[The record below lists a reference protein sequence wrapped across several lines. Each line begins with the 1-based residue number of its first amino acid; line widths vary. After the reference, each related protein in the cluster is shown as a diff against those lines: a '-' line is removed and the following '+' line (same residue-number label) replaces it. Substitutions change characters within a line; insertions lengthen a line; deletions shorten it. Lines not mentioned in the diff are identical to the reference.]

1 MIRAIV
7 SIIAMQVAVAF
18 GVAALFALFGNWV
31 SAKSALIGGAIA
43 FIPGAFY
50 ALRVIRS
57 RHSAP
62 DSLLRAHYAGEFG
75 KLILTVLLF
84 GATFAWVKEISVLPL
99 FAAYVATLLV
109 YWAALLM
116 FTKI

>member
-7 SIIAMQVAVAF
+7 SIIVMQGMVALCVGMIFLMFSGSVA
-18 GVAALFALFGNWV
+18 
-31 SAKSALIGGAIA
+31 AKSAFIGGAIG
-43 FIPGAFY
+43 FLPSVLY

-57 RHSAP
+57 RHGTP
-62 DSLLRAHYAGEFG
+62 ERLLRAHYAGEFG
-75 KLILTVLLF
+75 KLALTAILF
-84 GATFAWVKEISVLPL
+84 GATFAWIKELSVLPL
-99 FAAYVATLLV
+99 FAAYTATLLV

>member
-7 SIIAMQVAVAF
+7 SIIVMQV
-18 GVAALFALFGNWV
+18 VAALCVGMTFLIFSGSVA
-31 SAKSALIGGAIA
+31 AKSAIIGGAIG
-43 FIPGAFY
+43 FLPSVLY

-57 RHSAP
+57 RHGTP
-62 DSLLRAHYAGEFG
+62 ERLLRAHYAGEFG
-75 KLILTVLLF
+75 KLMLTAVLF
-84 GATFAWVKEISVLPL
+84 GATFAWVREISVFPL
-99 FAAYVATLLV
+99 FAAYAATLLV